1 MRNPTNGIIIRRLL
15 VNCPNCNALYQI
27 VKIEAGPKA
36 IDRRVTCRA
45 CGGPLPARE
54 RKVRPQIFSV
64 AEGDSQQN
72 DSQQDNGSVRPA
84 PLRPLSASRI
94 PAKLS
99 EAFYNALSFYSVWW
113 PPLAGTN
120 CTRRRHALFDERSVR
135 IRG

>member
-1 MRNPTNGIIIRRLL
+1 LPD
-15 VNCPNCNALYQI
+15 CNALYQI

-54 RKVRPQIFSV
+54 GKIRPQILSV
-64 AEGDSQQN
+64 AEGDSQQ
-72 DSQQDNGSVRPA
+72 DHSQQDNGSAGMR
-84 PLRPLSASRI
+84 L
-94 PAKLS
+94 AKLS